1 MYADEA
7 DEASHRGCQE
17 PGRAARDMEGWFIDP
32 DRTDQFVL
40 GDVGYDN
47 DRRRKLQTIRE

>member
-7 DEASHRGCQE
+7 DEAGHRGRQE
-17 PGRAARDMEGWFIDP
+17 PAWAARDLEGRFINLE
-32 DRTDQFVL
+32 RTDQFVL

-47 DRRRKLQTIRE
+47 DRGRKLQTIRE